1 MSNLYAILQDA
12 QGGQALDNL
21 AKQFNISKEE
31 ADAAVRA
38 LLPALSTGFLSKA
51 TEPGALGSIIGAL
64 GDGQHLAAFA
74 DPAAAQSQATAQK
87 GDEVLVHLFGS
98 SQVDEQIVQRASA
111 ATGLKPELLA
121 QMLPVIAS
129 VIVGGVTKSL
139 QSQGFGGIF
148 TQLVNAARHGGLS
161 SILGSL
167 TEEAQAL
174 PSPQSRPSAAPS
186 ASSPGGFGGILATFI
201 GSLLGR
207 LGAPPSVSA
216 PAPAPQAP
224 GLDSRAIQ
232 AAIEAL
238 AKVFQPGTPSQS
250 SRVLSAVEIEP
261 KQTES
266 PRAES
271 EETGLSET
279 KSQPHEPAPLAEIRN
294 EIGEI
299 LDSKRH

>member
-38 LLPALSTGFLSKA
+38 LLPALSTGFLNKA
-51 TEPGALGSIIGAL
+51 SEPGALGSIIGAL
-64 GDGQHLAAFA
+64 GEGQHLAAFA

-98 SQVDEQIVQRASA
+98 SQVDEQIIQRASA

-121 QMLPVIAS
+121 QMLPVLAS

-139 QSQGFGGIF
+139 QGQGFGGIF

-167 TEEAQAL
+167 TEEAQAS
-174 PSPQSRPSAAPS
+174 PSPQSRPGAAPS
-186 ASSPGGFGGILATFI
+186 ASPAGGFGGILATFI

-207 LGAPPSVSA
+207 LGAPPSAS
-216 PAPAPQAP
+216 APAPQAP
-224 GLDSRAIQ
+224 GLDARAIQ
-232 AAIEAL
+232 AALEAL
-238 AKVFQPGTPSQS
+238 SKVFQPGTPPQS
-250 SRVLSAVEIEP
+250 SRGFNAGEIVPQE
-261 KQTES
+261 TES
-266 PRAES
+266 LGAEP
-271 EETGLSET
+271 EETGQLEIQS
-279 KSQPHEPAPLAEIRN
+279 KPQEPAPLAEIKN

-299 LDSKRH
+299 LDGKRH